1 MHALLV
7 TISKC
12 DAQSLGMSRSMLAL
26 PPALHK
32 RELCLLYIFFSETKD
47 SHNTTFQASSHLK
60 GHRDEIMG
68 WGLGAECV
76 GVCDLSIES
85 LIREV

>member
-12 DAQSLGMSRSMLAL
+12 DAQSLGMSRSMLAP
-26 PPALHK
+26 PPAPHK
-32 RELCLLYIFFSETKD
+32 RELCLLCIFQKQRD
-47 SHNTTFQASSHLK
+47 SHNIFFQASSHLK

-68 WGLGAECV
+68 LGLGAECM

-85 LIREV
+85 LIPEV